1 MDDYCS
7 DEGIQKEIDKWM
19 DYFKQRQQEIQ
30 QYFGAEH
37 CPSSRFI
44 KMKIPT
50 IPSFY
55 AGMQVEDPAT
65 IPDELLVLATV
76 QERVIDNFTEDDSV
90 HTWYITDDLDAYA
103 YTDYTT
109 SALTDPHGP
118 LARPKRPDLTNEE
131 TRTVIQDFVAK
142 AIQYTNGTGH
152 ILDLNG
158 VNNLVLTHEEDGA
171 LSYKLL
177 DALFPATN
185 WNEVI
190 TEVKTLLETLTEKP
204 DLKIQEADKIKIKT
218 VANYVR
224 FVNELANASGSTARL
239 DTLATTDKKTIAAI
253 KKVLHNIYAE
263 VKSNQNLTPK

>member
-1 MDDYCS
+1 MDDYCN
-7 DEGIQKEIDKWM
+7 DEGIQKEINKWM

-55 AGMQVEDPAT
+55 AGMQIEDPAT

-90 HTWYITDDLDAYA
+90 HTWYIKDDPDAYA

-118 LARPKRPDLTNEE
+118 LARPKRPDIFDEK
-131 TRTVIQDFVAK
+131 TRVVIQDFIER

-185 WNEVI
+185 WDQVI
-190 TEVKTLLETLTEKP
+190 TEVKTLIERRIE
-204 DLKIQEADKIKIKT
+204 DHDFKIAESDKVKIKT

-224 FVNELANASGSTARL
+224 FINELANASGSTARL
-239 DTLATTDKKTIAAI
+239 DTLATSDEKMIAAFKRI
-253 KKVLHNIYAE
+253 LLDMYTE
-263 VKSNQNLTPK
+263 VKSNQNLTQK

>member
-1 MDDYCS
+1 M
-7 DEGIQKEIDKWM
+7 
-19 DYFKQRQQEIQ
+19 
-30 QYFGAEH
+30 
-37 CPSSRFI
+37 
-44 KMKIPT
+44 
-50 IPSFY
+50 
-55 AGMQVEDPAT
+55 
-65 IPDELLVLATV
+65 
-76 QERVIDNFTEDDSV
+76 
-90 HTWYITDDLDAYA
+90 
-103 YTDYTT
+103 
-109 SALTDPHGP
+109 
-118 LARPKRPDLTNEE
+118 
-131 TRTVIQDFVAK
+131 
-142 AIQYTNGTGH
+142 
-152 ILDLNG
+152 DLNG